1 MTQSLAWL
9 RTALGATWFVAQIY
23 ILFHPPIPMLA
34 RPLHVMIA
42 VVLIFLWQP
51 LVDRD
56 GKTTPLRAAFDLA
69 LLAGCIAATVYYW
82 LRADYLTERMENVD
96 PVFQS
101 DLLFGLLTLF
111 LLCEATRRV
120 LGWNLL
126 SVIVVFVLY
135 GFAGPYLPSW
145 MHFAGFKIPEFV
157 EIMTMTGHGIFGIT
171 TETSLTLVFYFL
183 AFSAVYAAAGG
194 TELFMDLAL
203 KLVGK
208 RNGGAAKA
216 EVVSSALFGTVSGS
230 AVANVTATG
239 SFTIP
244 LMIRTGYSR
253 EWAAA
258 HEAIA
263 STGGQLMPPV
273 MGIAAFVMADIV
285 GVPYAKIALAAT
297 IPALAYFGS
306 LYLLVH
312 LNALRSGIGSLPVAE
327 IDAIAP
333 VLRRI
338 LLIAPPLALIGAFAI
353 GYDAAMAAVIGGIVA
368 WACSYLPGGKPL
380 TPRRFFEMTD
390 DCARQAAAVAIPIAA
405 IGIIIGV
412 AVQSN
417 LAIKFSTEMLALG
430 GGTLAGSLVFIS
442 LGIIVLG
449 MGLPTV
455 AAYVIGAIL
464 FVPALQKLGVDLMAS
479 HFYVLFFAVLSM
491 VTPPVA
497 LASYTA
503 AGIARSN
510 PNTTGLY
517 AFLLATPTFLV
528 PIAFV
533 RDPAILFIG
542 PWSGIALAAVTLGC
556 GAAAWTIMVSGYA
569 GGVLNVIERVLF
581 GVLAV
586 VLILAPFGTIG
597 KFISVGLFAV
607 LLGWAMRARF
617 LNPSKSV
624 AAGEGGS

>member
-9 RTALGATWFVAQIY
+9 RTALGAIWFIAQIY
-23 ILFHPPIPMLA
+23 ILFYPPIPMLA

-51 LVDRD
+51 LAGRD
-56 GKTTPLRAAFDLA
+56 GKTKPLHATIDLA

-96 PVFQS
+96 VVLPS
-101 DLLFGLLTLF
+101 DLLFGLLTLV

-126 SVIVVFVLY
+126 SVILVFVVY
-135 GFAGPYLPSW
+135 GFAGPYLPGW
-145 MHFAGFKIPEFV
+145 AYFAGFKIPEFV

-183 AFSAVYAAAGG
+183 AFSAIYAASGG

-297 IPALAYFGS
+297 IPALAYFGA

-312 LNALRSGIGSLPVAE
+312 LNSLRSGIGSLPAAE

-338 LLIAPPLALIGAFAI
+338 LLILPPIALIGAFAA

-464 FVPALQKLGVDLMAS
+464 FVPALQKLGIDVMAA

-510 PNTTGLY
+510 PNVTGLY

-533 RDPAILFIG
+533 RDPAILFVG
-542 PWSGIALAAVTLGC
+542 AWSEIALAATTLGC
-556 GAAAWTIMVSGYA
+556 GAAAWTVMVSGYC
-569 GGVLNVIERVLF
+569 GRVLNVVERGLF
-581 GVLAV
+581 GAVAV

-597 KFISVGLFAV
+597 KFASVGVFAALLFWG
-607 LLGWAMRARF
+607 LRAS
-617 LNPSKSV
+617 P
-624 AAGEGGS
+624 AAAPAALEK